1 MFVHSLFCSFT
12 SFFFTCSM
20 MEIRSSNV
28 ISNWK
33 TKQTCCQ
40 RLFEVINIDVYVV
53 FVSNTW
59 FSLLTL
65 IPFWTGDYFGNP
77 QRLMFCLE
85 DIGLT
90 LRNLEELT
98 LFNARLASFGG
109 LSLSNL
115 KSLEIS
121 GTDEFAC
128 ESPDV
133 VVSSLRAMPFLSKLT
148 LSIRNNPGSSFKL
161 NDFFEH
167 PSLQSVHLIS
177 LCCFITFP
185 IAIFLFTVGF

>member
-1 MFVHSLFCSFT
+1 
-12 SFFFTCSM
+12 
-20 MEIRSSNV
+20 
-28 ISNWK
+28 
-33 TKQTCCQ
+33 
-40 RLFEVINIDVYVV
+40 
-53 FVSNTW
+53 
-59 FSLLTL
+59 
-65 IPFWTGDYFGNP
+65 
-77 QRLMFCLE
+77 MFCLE